1 MSLAVGNHQLN
12 PAIAEGM
19 REAGQ
24 SFVLGYAVNALFS
37 NIDLATGLVGGT
49 LSAVASIVD
58 SVTRPMIAGMFD
70 AIAGHYDLLNHLLSA
85 GIDRRWRRKAIRS
98 LALTGRER
106 VLDLFGQRER
116 LAAITRTL
124 KLVVPVLR
132 QAQDRPGFARAGI
145 Q

>member
-70 AIAGHYDLLNHLLSA
+70 ASYRNSYLELL
-85 GIDRRWRRKAIRS
+85 
-98 LALTGRER
+98 
-106 VLDLFGQRER
+106 
-116 LAAITRTL
+116 TRTIVVL
-124 KLVVPVLR
+124 TVIVPLAGVVAPMMGMTQAFDATSVLFLRLVLGVILGPRIWDHQRYIV
-132 QAQDRPGFARAGI
+132 
-145 Q
+145 